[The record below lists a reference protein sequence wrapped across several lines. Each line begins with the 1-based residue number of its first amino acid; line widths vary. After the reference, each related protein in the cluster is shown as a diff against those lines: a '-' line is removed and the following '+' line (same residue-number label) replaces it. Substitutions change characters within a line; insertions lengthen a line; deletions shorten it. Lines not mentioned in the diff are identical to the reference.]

1 MGMLDN
7 PKAAPFLGV
16 LFAGMVGYMFYS
28 GEVVGSLGVDGVPVK
43 QEQIKVVQDSIDF
56 LEAQTDSVKRDLAR
70 GTIEDLK
77 HRIESF
83 RGTLATLRQLV
94 PDRNEV
100 PNLLDDISTR
110 AKIRGVNLAEVVPQP
125 VAAGPAPFDTYAYRM
140 AVVGRY
146 DQIGEFLSD
155 IASLRRIIVPYD
167 VTVASA
173 PAAQAR
179 ALGDTT
185 SAMLEA
191 KFQIRTYVKGQSTS
205 VEGGSGGGR

>member
-7 PKAAPFLGV
+7 PKAAPVLG
-16 LFAGMVGYMFYS
+16 LMIAGLVGYLFYS
-28 GEVVGSLGVDGVPVK
+28 GEVVNNIGVDGVPVK
-43 QEQIKVVQDSIDF
+43 KEHIKVVEDSIRF

-77 HRIESF
+77 KRIESH
-83 RGTLATLRQLV
+83 RGTLTVLRQLV

-125 VAAGPAPFDTYAYRM
+125 VMAGPSPFDTYTYKM
-140 AVVGRY
+140 SVVGRF
-146 DQIGEFLSD
+146 DQIGEFLAD

-173 PAAQAR
+173 IATQAK
-179 ALGDTT
+179 ALGDT
-185 SAMLEA
+185 SKAMLEA
-191 KFQIRTYVKGQSTS
+191 KFQIRTYVKGQATAP
-205 VEGGSGGGR
+205 EGGQGGH